1 MSKDFLQ
8 SGEWINADSL
18 CVDKRG
24 KTYRI
29 ITGARDVQTQDMMV
43 VYVPEEQRGEVL
55 CCPLDAFKVSF
66 KPVEDADVNPGQQDS
81 QKAPAT
87 AQDRMMEFFDTRD
100 FTDKVKILKEMYIN
114 GDITNG
120 VIDNIAATIDSV
132 IPDGD
137 LDERFHQLM
146 ICVETR
152 ARFEAGR
159 FRREPA

>member
-1 MSKDFLQ
+1 MSKDFLHN
-8 SGEWINADSL
+8 GEWINADSL

-24 KTYRI
+24 KSYRI
-29 ITGARDVQTQDMMV
+29 ITGARDVQTQEMMV
-43 VYVPEEQRGEVL
+43 VYVPTEQQGEVL

-66 KPVEDADVNPGQQDS
+66 RPVEDADANPSQQDLP
-81 QKAPAT
+81 KALVS

-114 GDITNG
+114 GDISNG

-159 FRREPA
+159 LRREPA